1 LITKNVH
8 YKNIGSTWK
17 LDRRFRTL
25 NIYLNKHCW
34 INYILLLNKKND
46 CLPVQSWKVFFIIH
60 LRHRHFDFD
69 LFSFLFLKLFLN
81 KYLHFNNWKSVV
93 LNPKTRKLYIYT
105 YIYIFFLFS
114 DLFISPFK
122 LITIKNPYSFAIS
135 NFNICAVATLETVET
150 CFWTV
155 IKFTVI

>member
-1 LITKNVH
+1 MITKKCSLQKYWFH
-8 YKNIGSTWK
+8 METWQEVQ
-17 LDRRFRTL
+17 DFEH
-25 NIYLNKHCW
+25 ISQQA
-34 INYILLLNKKND
+34 LLNKLHLVVKQKND
-46 CLPVQSWKVFFIIH
+46 CLPVQSWKVFFIVH

-93 LNPKTRKLYIYT
+93 LNPKTRKLYI
-105 YIYIFFLFS
+105 FFLFS

-135 NFNICAVATLETVET
+135 NFNICAAATLETVET